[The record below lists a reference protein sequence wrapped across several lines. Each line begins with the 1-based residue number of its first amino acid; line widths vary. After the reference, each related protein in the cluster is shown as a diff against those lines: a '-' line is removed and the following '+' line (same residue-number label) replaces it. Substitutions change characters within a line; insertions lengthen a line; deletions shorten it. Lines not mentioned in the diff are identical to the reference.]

1 MPVFKI
7 PTMNLICN
15 VWRGDGAFPKTPDV
29 TCNCNLS
36 PGEFVVG
43 NEGSIGMYLR
53 VPAHTDLQ
61 WAISA
66 HGSDIVEVPAGSG
79 RFYIVAF
86 VEDIAKGF
94 PNEHRFAVLQV
105 SANTP
110 TPSGA
115 TPWPTPYP

>member
-7 PTMNLICN
+7 PTMNRICN
-15 VWRGDGAFPKTPDV
+15 VSRGDGASQTRTHV
-29 TCNCNLS
+29 QLQS
-36 PGEFVVG
+36 LAGRVLVG

-53 VPAHTDLQ
+53 VPAHADLQ

-66 HGSDIVEVPAGSG
+66 QGSEIVEVPAGSG

-86 VEDIAKGF
+86 VKDIAKGF
-94 PNEHRFAVLQV
+94 PNEHGFAVLQV
-105 SANTP
+105 RPTP
-110 TPSGA
+110 MPSGA